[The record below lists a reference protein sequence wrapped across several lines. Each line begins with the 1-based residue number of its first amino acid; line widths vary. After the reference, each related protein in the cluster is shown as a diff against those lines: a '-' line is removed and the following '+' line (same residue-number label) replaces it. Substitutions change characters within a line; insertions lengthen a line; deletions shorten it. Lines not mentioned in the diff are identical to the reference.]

1 MRRPLAL
8 LPDLVSLAGCS
19 LPTPATQPL
28 VPPTPAAWMH
38 AEQQADRFDH
48 AFRSGGMTG
57 VAGDIDDCYANAM
70 RSRQPIA
77 IRDCL
82 VYDDFADRFAAQM
95 NKQAGL
101 PVPPFFQPA
110 TVYPR
115 LAHYSGPAGFN
126 DAQIMSGYLNQGAG
140 TIFAVIAWREK
151 ARQ

>member
-8 LPDLVSLAGCS
+8 LPVLVSLAGCS

-57 VAGDIDDCYANAM
+57 VAGDIDDCYADAM

-95 NKQAGL
+95 NKQAARQSRRSSSQRQSIRAWPTTAGRRD
-101 PVPPFFQPA
+101 PMTRKSCPA
-110 TVYPR
+110 T
-115 LAHYSGPAGFN
+115 
-126 DAQIMSGYLNQGAG
+126 
-140 TIFAVIAWREK
+140 
-151 ARQ
+151 